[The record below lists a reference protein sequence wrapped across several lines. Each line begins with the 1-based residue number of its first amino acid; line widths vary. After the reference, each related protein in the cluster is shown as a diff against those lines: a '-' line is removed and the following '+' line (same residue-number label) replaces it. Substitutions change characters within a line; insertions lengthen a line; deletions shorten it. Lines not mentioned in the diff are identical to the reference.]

1 MRIGIL
7 TSGGDCPGINATI
20 RGVCK
25 TAINYYGMEVV
36 GIHSGF
42 QGLLTK
48 DVESFTD
55 KSLSGLLNLGGTM
68 LGTSREKPFK
78 KGGVIS
84 DVDKPA
90 LIFQNIREMGL
101 DCVVCIG
108 GNGTQKTAAKFVG
121 IRNRIGF
128 EHGDIYLNSIF
139 FRITNFFS
147 QFIFDKI
154 IVCSDELKVWT
165 NKTHHISNAKL
176 KVMYNCVDLTKFAPV
191 ETKNVEKVL
200 DVKLPK
206 FNFITVGTLG
216 KGVNKRVDVSIKAIA
231 ILKEKGYDVGLIVCG
246 DGEQR
251 QELEKLATNLGIQ
264 SEVQFLGMRNDI
276 PQILP
281 HAFAFVHAAPYEP
294 FGIVCIEAMTCG
306 LPVIVPN
313 SGGIQKIVSD
323 GIDGYVYE
331 HLNDKELAIK
341 MEALLL
347 NDSYENMVASA
358 LEKVKKYDVKLYVDE
373 LYKLYYAK

>member
-1 MRIGIL
+1 MKVLHFIDEIKMGGAQTHLFTIVKEMLAQHPNDIQKIVVLFEDDTLSDKFREIG
-7 TSGGDCPGINATI
+7 
-20 RGVCK
+20 V
-25 TAINYYGMEVV
+25 EV
-36 GIHSGF
+36 
-42 QGLLTK
+42 
-48 DVESFTD
+48 EC
-55 KSLSGLLNLGGTM
+55 LNLRNYFATKSYFKIISILKRYIKGENPQVVETH
-68 LGTSREKPFK
+68 LTWSRLL
-78 KGGVIS
+78 
-84 DVDKPA
+84 A
-90 LIFQNIREMGL
+90 N
-101 DCVVCIG
+101 
-108 GNGTQKTAAKFVG
+108 TAAKFVG